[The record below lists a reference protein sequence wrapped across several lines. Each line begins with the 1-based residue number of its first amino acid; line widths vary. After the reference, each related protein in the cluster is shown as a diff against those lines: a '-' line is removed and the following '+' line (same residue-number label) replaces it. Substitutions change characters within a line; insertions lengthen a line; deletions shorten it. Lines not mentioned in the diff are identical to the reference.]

1 MSEMRVLD
9 RLAGDYRITWDPTNA
24 DDVAAARASFDQL
37 AGVKKYLAFKVAE
50 PGDKGE
56 QIKAFDPQ
64 AGVIIMTPP
73 MAGG

>member
-1 MSEMRVLD
+1 MSEMRVMD
-9 RLAGDYRITWDPTNA
+9 RKAGDYRITWDPNSP
-24 DDVAAARASFDQL
+24 DEVAAARASFDQL
-37 AGVKKYLAFKVAE
+37 QGVKKYLAFKVAE

-56 QIKAFDPQ
+56 QIRAFDPQ